1 MGIGWECTR
10 DFPGKWE
17 SDWGSPRA
25 DRPPGHPLRVNPAEI
40 QACLRQLD
48 DLRKQDSAGADAVL
62 RQILELIT
70 LTPKVPK
77 PYLRIGPAE
86 VAAARHAGGPPP
98 APPAHSRS
106 AP

>member
-77 PYLRIGPAE
+77 PYLRIGPQ
-86 VAAARHAGGPPP
+86 PK
-98 APPAHSRS
+98 
-106 AP
+106 